1 MNFQVLLDFL
11 VLYPIVFDGQGF
23 HPSGDRCRYHES
35 GLRNSVKSRGFLLRF
50 FGGDRVGKTQLGTA
64 KLGNTNQKKEP
75 ITPRSV
81 SRRFTGFFFS
91 SSSLSLSL
99 SLNTW
104 NHLKLTFAIE
114 KLVHFR

>member
-64 KLGNTNQKKEP
+64 KLGNTNQKKRANHSALCFP
-75 ITPRSV
+75 AV
-81 SRRFTGFFFS
+81 YWVFLFF
-91 SSSLSLSL
+91 
-99 SLNTW
+99 
-104 NHLKLTFAIE
+104 
-114 KLVHFR
+114 